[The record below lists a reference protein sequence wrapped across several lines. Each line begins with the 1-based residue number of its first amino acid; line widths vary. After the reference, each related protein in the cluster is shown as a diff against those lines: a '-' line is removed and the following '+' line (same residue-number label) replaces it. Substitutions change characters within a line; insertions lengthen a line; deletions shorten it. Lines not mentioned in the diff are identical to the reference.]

1 MRVLNFFGA
10 YMGCNND
17 EGIIQ
22 KGYFIIGDPDEKSIY
37 KFFGSMEIEIREVKP
52 FSEIT
57 KIL

>member
-1 MRVLNFFGA
+1 M
-10 YMGCNND
+10 M
-17 EGIIQ
+17 
-22 KGYFIIGDPDEKSIY
+22 KGSYKEYFIIGAPNEKSIY